1 MKTRI
6 FQGVVVVLL
15 TLLIGPGTG
24 NAAGPWQWQF
34 TLNTEGSEGVM
45 MRMPTALFVDSGL
58 HRYYVV
64 DAGNNRLLSFDQE
77 GKFLNA
83 FNADNSLLVP
93 FDMAREG
100 NGIIWVVE
108 KGRNSLTSID
118 LKTRDITVNTL
129 YAQQKQVYPD
139 RMQLL
144 DDKIY
149 ILDKATGAV
158 LAFDKKLDMKS
169 RFACSDCRTGFID
182 YEATTEKLWAL
193 EPHEPAVYRFNK
205 AGTLEEKIPL
215 TGSVSFPYS
224 MAVGHLDQLFILDR
238 HAGSVAVYN
247 EQGEF
252 QYKFLDAGQGRGQL
266 YFPTEITFDP
276 WGRLC
281 VVEEGNGRVQIFSR
295 Q

>member
-1 MKTRI
+1 MKKRI
-6 FQGVVVVLL
+6 FQGVVVLL
-15 TLLIGPGTG
+15 LALLVGPGTG
-24 NAAGPWQWQF
+24 NSAGPWQWQF
-34 TLNTEGSEGVM
+34 TLATEGSEGVM
-45 MRMPTALFVDSGL
+45 QMPTALFVDSGL
-58 HRYYVV
+58 QRYYVV
-64 DAGNNRLLSFDQE
+64 DAGNNRLLSFDLE

-83 FNADNSLLVP
+83 FNADNSLQIP

-100 NGIIWVVE
+100 SGIIWVVE

-118 LKTRDITVNTL
+118 LKKKDITVNTL
-129 YAQQKQVYPD
+129 YAQQKPVYPD

-144 DDKIY
+144 DDIFY

-158 LAFDKKLDMKS
+158 LAFDKSLDMKK
-169 RFACSDCRTGFID
+169 RFACSDCATGFID
-182 YEATTEKLWAL
+182 FEATAEKIWAL

-205 AGTLEEKIPL
+205 TGVLEERIPL

-224 MAVGHLDQLFILDR
+224 LAVGHLGQLFILDR
-238 HAGSVAVYN
+238 HAGTIAVFT

-252 QYKFLDAGQGRGQL
+252 QYNFLHTGQGRGQL